1 MLKST
6 LAGLTLCTLPL
17 CALATTPDAVEPSPI
32 EYAMDSDTLNIDS
45 LFHDLGEITVT
56 ARRPA
61 VRIKKDALMVDVKGT
76 YLANSGTT
84 LQLLG
89 KMPFVT
95 LSGSELEVI
104 GRGTPVVYINGRRV
118 RDLYELQQLPSSSI
132 KSVEVITNPGSRYD
146 ATVNAVI
153 RVTTIAPVGEGF
165 SLSDRTIIGYKHYAY
180 IFEQLNLNW
189 RRSGLD
195 LFANLNYENY
205 RERPAYSLD
214 ETQYLPTGVVT
225 TRSSGRE
232 RSIYPVYRAKA
243 GFNYTIT
250 AHTFG
255 LFYDFSFRPST
266 SYGSSTSLRSI
277 GGILADELTNTSND
291 SSYGRQHLLSGYY
304 NGTFGN
310 WQLDANIDVMWK
322 TDDSD
327 NLLNEQSTAN
337 PPREFT
343 THNDVAN
350 RLIAANL
357 SASRPVWKG
366 RLNFGAET
374 SDIDRTDRYNSGS
387 PFITPSDTHVN
398 ETIVAAF
405 ADISQ
410 QFGPVNLSAGLRYE
424 YTNSRFYLYGVR
436 QPDESR
442 REGRLFPSATVAMPV
457 GAVNMRLSYSRKTSR
472 PSFGQLNSAIR
483 YKDRYTYESGNPYL
497 HPILRDNLTLTTTWR
512 DLAVELDYTS
522 TDNYFMW
529 QTVPYPGNPDV
540 TLLQMQNMPR
550 FNTFSAMANY
560 APTFGCWHPVLM
572 AAVEVSDFNLVHA
585 GSTLH
590 LNRPIGVF
598 RFNNAVHLPW
608 DMWLNADLS
617 CRTAGDAENLHVRP
631 TWQCNLALYKAF
643 ANDTWTVRLSLDDV
657 FATASSRFT
666 IYDAISAN
674 SIDKHYDTRDLQLT
688 VTYRLNPAR
697 SKYRGRGASPD
708 QRNRL

>member
-1 MLKST
+1 MLKSI
-6 LAGLTLCTLPL
+6 LAGLTLCTLPM
-17 CALATTPDAVEPSPI
+17 CALATPPDTVEPSPI
-32 EYAMDSDTLNIDS
+32 EYATDSDTLNIDS

-61 VRIKKDALMVDVKGT
+61 VRIKKDALTVDVKDT

-118 RDLYELQQLPSSSI
+118 RDLSELQQLPSSSI
-132 KSVEVITNPGSRYD
+132 KNVEIITSPGSRYD

-153 RVTTIAPVGEGF
+153 RVTTVAPVGEGF
-165 SLSDRTIIGYKHYAY
+165 SLSDRTVIGYKHYAY
-180 IFEQLNLNW
+180 LFERLNLNY
-189 RRSGLD
+189 RRGGLD
-195 LFANLNYENY
+195 LFADLNYENY

-214 ETQYLPTGVVT
+214 ETQYLPTGVT
-225 TRSSGRE
+225 TTHSSGRE

-243 GFNYTIT
+243 GFNYTLT
-250 AHTFG
+250 GHTFG

-266 SYGSSTSLRSI
+266 STGSSTTARTI
-277 GGILADELTNTSND
+277 DGILADGLANTTNSRTHA
-291 SSYGRQHLLSGYY
+291 RQHLLSGYY
-304 NGTFGN
+304 NGTFGK
-310 WQLDANIDVMWK
+310 WQLNADIDLLWK

-327 NLLNEQSTAN
+327 NALNETSAAN
-337 PPREFT
+337 APRQFSI
-343 THNDVAN
+343 HNDITN
-350 RLIAANL
+350 RLIAASL
-357 SASRPVWKG
+357 SASFPVWKG
-366 RLNFGAET
+366 RINFGAET
-374 SDIDRTDRYNSGS
+374 SDIDRTDRYNSGAT
-387 PFITPSDTHVN
+387 FITPSDTHID
-398 ETIVAAF
+398 ETIAALF
-405 ADISQ
+405 GDISQ
-410 QFGPVNLSAGLRYE
+410 QFGPVDLSVGLRYE
-424 YTNSRFYLYGVR
+424 HTDSRFYLYGVR
-436 QPDESR
+436 RPDESR

-457 GAVNMRLSYSRKTSR
+457 GTVNMRLSYSRKTSR

-497 HPILRDNLTLTTTWR
+497 RPILRDNLTFTATWR

-550 FNTFSAMANY
+550 FNTLSAMANY
-560 APTFGCWHPVLM
+560 APAFGCWHPVLM
-572 AAVEVSDFNLVHA
+572 AAVETSDFSLVHA
-585 GSTLH
+585 GTTMR

-598 RFNNAVHLPW
+598 RFNNALHLPW
-608 DMWLNADLS
+608 DMWLNADFS

-643 ANDTWTVRLSLDDV
+643 ANDTWAVRLSLDDV
-657 FATASSRFT
+657 FATSRSRVT
-666 IYDAISAN
+666 IYDTISAT
-674 SIDKHYDTRDLQLT
+674 SIDKRYDTRDLQLT
-688 VTYRLNPAR
+688 VTWRLNPAR
-697 SKYRGRGASPD
+697 SKYRGRGAAHD
-708 QRNRL
+708 QRDRL